1 MIPGLVANRP
11 SLPQPLAQLLREVQ
25 TLYSLPAVAMQV
37 VKLTAEP
44 KVDLRKLKECIEADP
59 ALTARILRTVNSS
72 LFGLSRQV
80 TDLNQ
85 SLALL
90 GLRPLKML
98 VLGFSLPPAMTNN
111 LHGDA
116 LRAYW
121 RRTLMKAVG
130 CRLLAQRVR
139 QPEDEA
145 FIAGLLQDVGA
156 LVLWQKRGEQ
166 YRLLR
171 GDTFARDGDLLLA
184 ERDALGFDHLELSA
198 GLLEQWRLPQRL
210 ALAVSGARSRAA
222 ILELP
227 GEARPL
233 AQALLTGGALADVI
247 DRPSRERFDELLA
260 YGRDYFHLNHDAL
273 QRLVQELYPQ
283 VRQFSEVLSVEVGE
297 LLDTTDVVLEAQAQ
311 LAEVCAESAGDL
323 LVCGGEQDAFTQI
336 RALQQELRR
345 TLAEKPTSPPA
356 APRRDTTP
364 LPTTPT
370 ERRATCS
377 DQLEFDPGL
386 RGRITAALT
395 TSRQN
400 RTPLSLAICEVDA
413 RHNLLLHYGPQRGLE
428 QLARLFSDVE
438 AWLGPEA
445 DCLVVGD
452 ARLAILLPDCSRN
465 DALARIRELL
475 GHVRSAFA
483 AGASSFPHGVTLSA
497 GVATLL
503 LPPKNFPPAELV
515 SAARRCLSSAQLS
528 GGDSVKSIEL

>member
-1 MIPGLVANRP
+1 MTSSLAANRQAP
-11 SLPQPLAQLLREVQ
+11 SQSLTHILREVQ
-25 TLYSLPAVAMQV
+25 ALYSLPAVAMQV

-44 KVDLRKLKECIEADP
+44 KVDLRKLKECIEGDP
-59 ALTARILRTVNSS
+59 ALTSRILRTVNSS

-90 GLRPLKML
+90 GLKPLKML
-98 VLGFSLPPAMTNN
+98 VLGFSLPPAMTAN
-111 LHGDA
+111 LQGDA

-121 RRTLMKAVG
+121 RRTLVKAIS
-130 CRLLAQRVR
+130 CRLLAQRLR
-139 QPEDEA
+139 QAEDEA
-145 FIAGLLQDVGA
+145 FIAGLLQDVGV
-156 LVLWQKRGEQ
+156 LVLLQKKGEP
-166 YRLLR
+166 YERLR
-171 GDTFARDGDLLLA
+171 RDTLTRNGDLLQA
-184 ERDALGFDHLELSA
+184 ERDYLGFDHLELSA

-210 ALAVSGARSRAA
+210 AIAVSAARSRAA

-233 AQALLTGGALADVI
+233 AQAVLTGGALADVI

-260 YGRDYFHLNHDAL
+260 YGRDFFQLNHDAL

-283 VRQFSEVLSVEVGE
+283 VRQLSEVLRVDVGE
-297 LLDTTDVVLEAQAQ
+297 MLDSTDVVVEAHAQ
-311 LAEVCAESAGDL
+311 LAEVCADAAGDL
-323 LVCGGEQDAFTQI
+323 LSLGGEQDSLTQI
-336 RALQQELRR
+336 RDLQQELQR
-345 TLAEKPTSPPA
+345 TLAEKPAAA
-356 APRRDTTP
+356 APRREP
-364 LPTTPT
+364 ASAPSNPTG

-377 DQLEFDPGL
+377 DQLETDPGL
-386 RGRITAALT
+386 RGRITAALAN
-395 TSRQN
+395 SRQN
-400 RTPLSLAICEVDA
+400 RAPLSLAICEVDA
-413 RHNLLLHYGPQRGLE
+413 CSQLLLQFGPQRGLE
-428 QLARLFSDVE
+428 LLAQLFSDVE

-445 DCLVVGD
+445 ECLVVGD

-483 AGASSFPHGVTLSA
+483 AVGGIAPRGVTLSA
-497 GVATLL
+497 GVAAIL

-528 GGDSVKSIEL
+528 GGDTVKSIEI